1 MDIDPHSRLC
11 PPDSVWWRTHL
22 EIARRLF
29 LTHAIDKVYPE
40 DCQDEDRRQIRKEV
54 EEYVT
59 RKGAWA
65 GRSAWQDAAVYQT
78 TTKLRSGREVVS
90 FQRALPLHSFW
101 RTHGASSAFQ
111 KLMLKLATVLASEGG
126 VERASLVVPETWPPF
141 FGQSSYGAAVY
152 LRVAPLHEI

>member
-1 MDIDPHSRLC
+1 M
-11 PPDSVWWRTHL
+11 
-22 EIARRLF
+22 AQ
-29 LTHAIDKVYPE
+29 AIDKVYPE
-40 DCQDEDRRQIRKEV
+40 ESQDEERRQIKKEV
-54 EEYVT
+54 GEYVT

-126 VERASLVVPETWPPF
+126 VERAFSDRARDVATLFRTKSFWSCSLPTC
-141 FGQSSYGAAVY
+141 GTAS
-152 LRVAPLHEI
+152 